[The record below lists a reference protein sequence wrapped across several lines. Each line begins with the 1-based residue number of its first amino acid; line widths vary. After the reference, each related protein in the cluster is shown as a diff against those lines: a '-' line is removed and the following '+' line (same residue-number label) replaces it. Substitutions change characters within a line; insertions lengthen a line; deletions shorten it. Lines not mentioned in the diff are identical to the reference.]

1 MGKQKI
7 NPRCIP
13 RSQAD
18 VDRAYRRG
26 QSETIEF
33 ACAVACVSLQDVFN
47 PTEEQMRAFNR
58 KFNVNVQSILDGS
71 VKYADVLSALHDEY
85 GVDLDFR

>member
-1 MGKQKI
+1 MSKQKI

-18 VDRAYRRG
+18 VDRAYKRG

-33 ACAVACVSLQDVFN
+33 ACAVACLSLHDVFS
-47 PTEEQMRAFNR
+47 PTEEQMRMFNE

-71 VKYADVLSALHDEY
+71 IKYADVMDVLSTEY
-85 GVDLDFR
+85 GVEIEFR

>member
-1 MGKQKI
+1 M
-7 NPRCIP
+7 
-13 RSQAD
+13 
-18 VDRAYRRG
+18 
-26 QSETIEF
+26 
-33 ACAVACVSLQDVFN
+33 ACVSLQDVFN

-85 GVDLDFR
+85 GLDLDFR

>member
-1 MGKQKI
+1 MGKKKI

-33 ACAVACVSLQDVFN
+33 ACAVACVSLQDVFS

-71 VKYADVLSALHDEY
+71 IKYRDVMDALSTEY
-85 GVDLDFR
+85 GMEIEFR